1 MWLLLVA
8 VQPACQQP
16 SASSSSPTRYRSFK
30 SMLPDPKG
38 LPHFAGSGS
47 VEKKWQIRIRKML
60 SDLNIAD
67 LNQNLP
73 KFLNYL
79 GWKRG
84 VPSLCDRKSR
94 HCWRTHSLRW
104 VTVIFLKYRTVL
116 NIKKYHTTVKWT
128 LPSLQFGGSVTFWFG
143 SESYFSLWYGSGSGQ
158 KNKGLWVCMYFLRI
172 RTQLLD
178 PDPD

>member
-116 NIKKYHTTVKWT
+116 NIKKIPYYREMNPAFPPVWGIRNVLIRIRIILLT
-128 LPSLQFGGSVTFWFG
+128 LIRI
-143 SESYFSLWYGSGSGQ
+143 
-158 KNKGLWVCMYFLRI
+158 RI
-172 RTQLLD
+172 RTEK
-178 PDPD
+178 